1 MKNFQ
6 KCEGI
11 IFLGVLCLS
20 IAYTV
25 CEDTQVTRQQ
35 PLRIQIKASPSRS
48 VQVRYHRSGPGG
60 GLTKPSEPLRE
71 SSADGE
77 DEDDREGEPSFQE
90 LATKLNLDKDN
101 SASADTK
108 GIEVIGPSRGVG
120 MPADAAEGVEDA
132 AEGDSAV
139 SSSYVPPQSSRIIP
153 PPAAPRP
160 MAPKVQKGSGSSI
173 KMMSC
178 GGAPDNLLPFKRDV
192 TPWGQGKSFFGIMP
206 DNDPQRGRRLL
217 EDVGL
222 EAFSALNGTL
232 LEGEEGEELYEPT
245 DPWGELLGAAGNGTA
260 DGCGGGQPSAPGR
273 RLASSIPRRRHMGLR
288 SSGSEMRRTG
298 CTKTLRRVPLENN
311 GFGPRARPLSRSGDS
326 HIRSCLQSP
335 SKCTPSSFSYA
346 KSLPGIRQLSQ
357 IPKASLGKKR
367 FRSCALV
374 GNAGH
379 MVKKKYGPYID
390 RHEVVVRFNVLGTK
404 KFSSYVG
411 EKTTFRV
418 LNNARSADACCSG
431 KLPESKG
438 NPIGLILVVPGW
450 QVRDEAEVLR
460 QAAQAQALP
469 AVPEVHQQG
478 GSRLQRP
485 ANGAAAARDGQPARR
500 VETAHQRRPRGLPL
514 QQGVRLAQPL
524 RVHNVVVVGS
534 GPVLGAEAQDI
545 LGPAVARLGRRV
557 ARVAAP
563 LHLGPGSDL
572 LGLRARAGKEVG
584 LPTHVQGGEPSW
596 RHGPKA

>member
-1 MKNFQ
+1 
-6 KCEGI
+6 
-11 IFLGVLCLS
+11 
-20 IAYTV
+20 
-25 CEDTQVTRQQ
+25 
-35 PLRIQIKASPSRS
+35 
-48 VQVRYHRSGPGG
+48 
-60 GLTKPSEPLRE
+60 
-71 SSADGE
+71 
-77 DEDDREGEPSFQE
+77 
-90 LATKLNLDKDN
+90 
-101 SASADTK
+101 
-108 GIEVIGPSRGVG
+108 
-120 MPADAAEGVEDA
+120 
-132 AEGDSAV
+132 
-139 SSSYVPPQSSRIIP
+139 
-153 PPAAPRP
+153 

-438 NPIGLILVVPGW
+438 NPIGLILWYPAGRSEMK
-450 QVRDEAEVLR
+450 QRCSAKLPRHKLYQLSPRFINKEVAAFNALR
-460 QAAQAQALP
+460 MELQRL
-469 AVPEVHQQG
+469 G
-478 GSRLQRP
+478 MGSRLGEWKQLTSGGH
-485 ANGAAAARDGQPARR
+485 AVFLFSKVCDSLSLYGF
-500 VETAHQRRPRGLPL
+500 TTWSS
-514 QQGVRLAQPL
+514 
-524 RVHNVVVVGS
+524 S
-534 GPVLGAEAQDI
+534 GPDQYS
-545 LGPAVARLGRRV
+545 GRR
-557 ARVAAP
+557 RKTSSGQRW
-563 LHLGPGSDL
+563 HDW
-572 LGLRARAGKEVG
+572 
-584 LPTHVQGGEPSW
+584 GGESLAW
-596 RHGPKA
+596 RLLFTSGQVQICSV